1 MNSALFKYA
10 AIWVVLVL
18 VQVLLLN
25 HIQISGF
32 INPYLYILFILILPF
47 NTPKYLLLV
56 LGFLLGLN
64 IDIFSNTI
72 GIHAAATTFLAFIRP
87 SVINLISSRDV
98 LETNTVPRISTLG
111 ISWFLRY
118 TIILVVSHH
127 LFLFF
132 VEVFTFHGVLY
143 TLLRAL
149 ISSFFTIVLVILS
162 QYITYKER

>member
-10 AIWVVLVL
+10 ATWVIVVL

-32 INPYLYILFILILPF
+32 INPYLYILFILALPF
-47 NTPKYLLLV
+47 NTPKYLLLI

-87 SVINLISSRDV
+87 SVVNLISSRDV
-98 LETNTVPRISTLG
+98 LETSSIPRIRELG
-111 ISWFLRY
+111 LNWYLRY
-118 TIILVVSHH
+118 AIILVLIHH
-127 LFLFF
+127 FFLFYI
-132 VEVFTFHGVLY
+132 EVFTFHGFFY

-149 ISSFFTIVLVILS
+149 LSSFFTLLLIILS
-162 QYITYKER
+162 QYITYKE

>member
-10 AIWVVLVL
+10 ATWVIVVL

-32 INPYLYILFILILPF
+32 INPYLYILFILALPF
-47 NTPKYLLLV
+47 NTPKYLLLI

-87 SVINLISSRDV
+87 SVVNLISSRDV
-98 LETNTVPRISTLG
+98 LETSSIPRIRELG
-111 ISWFLRY
+111 LNWYLRY
-118 TIILVVSHH
+118 AIILVLIHH
-127 LFLFF
+127 FFLFYI
-132 VEVFTFHGVLY
+132 EVFTFHGFFY

-149 ISSFFTIVLVILS
+149 LSSFFTLVLIILS
-162 QYITYKER
+162 QYITYKE

>member
-10 AIWVVLVL
+10 ATWIVLVL

-32 INPYLYILFILILPF
+32 INPYLYILFILVLPF
-47 NTPKYLLLV
+47 NTPKYLLLI

-87 SVINLISSRDV
+87 SAINLISSRDI
-98 LETNTVPRISTLG
+98 LEQNTIPSISKLG
-111 ISWFLRY
+111 INWFMRY
-118 TIILVVSHH
+118 TIILVLIHH
-127 LFLFF
+127 FFLFY
-132 VEVFTFHGVLY
+132 VEVFTLHGFFY
-143 TLLRAL
+143 TLLRAVL
-149 ISSFFTIVLVILS
+149 SSFFTIALVILS
-162 QYITYKER
+162 QYITYKE